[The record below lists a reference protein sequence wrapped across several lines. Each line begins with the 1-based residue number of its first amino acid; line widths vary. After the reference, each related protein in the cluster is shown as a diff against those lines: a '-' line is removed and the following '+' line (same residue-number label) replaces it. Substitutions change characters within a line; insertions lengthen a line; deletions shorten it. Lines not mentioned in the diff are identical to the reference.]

1 VKHFIVAAN
10 LGYDRSLES
19 LKKSYR
25 VGLVNK
31 KDLAAALRGHQAAA
45 AADATKSPQREAA
58 FAARQEAEAVKAAR
72 SN

>member
-1 VKHFIVAAN
+1 VKHWIIAAN
-10 LGYDRSLES
+10 LGYDKSLEA

-25 VGLVNK
+25 VGLVSK

-45 AADATKSPQREAA
+45 DATKSPHREAA
-58 FAARQEAEAVKAAR
+58 FAARQEAEAAKVAR